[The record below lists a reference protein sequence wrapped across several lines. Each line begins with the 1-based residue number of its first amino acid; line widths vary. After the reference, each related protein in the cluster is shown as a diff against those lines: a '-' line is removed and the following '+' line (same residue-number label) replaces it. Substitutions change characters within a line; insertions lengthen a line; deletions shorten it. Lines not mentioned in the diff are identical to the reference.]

1 LSNKPDSSVTRSFR
15 VSDSALKVIEAEAE
29 SQGVTVN
36 TFVNQMLTKYAKVQ
50 RFLTKERWFPFAE
63 PVLKDVFASLPEDK
77 AAEIGSKH
85 GKTTGFQNLVH
96 AMTGGS
102 SVGNIIL
109 FLKMVCDV
117 SSINYTDIEDGRN
130 RRFAIMHN
138 INRQYSIFL
147 ANLIS
152 TAFENHDIWP
162 KVVSD
167 DRVVVFEFEH

>member
-1 LSNKPDSSVTRSFR
+1 MSKKPDRSTTRSFR
-15 VSDSALKVIEAEAE
+15 VNDAALKVIEKEAE
-29 SQGVTVN
+29 SQGVSVN
-36 TFVNQMLTKYAKVQ
+36 TFVNQMFTKYAKVQ
-50 RFLTKERWFPFAE
+50 RFLAKERWFPFPE
-63 PVLKDVFASLPEDK
+63 PVLKDVLASLPEDK
-77 AAEIGSKH
+77 AAEIGRKH

-102 SVGNIIL
+102 TVGNVIL

-117 SSINYTDIEDGRN
+117 SSINYTDMEDGRN

-147 ANLIS
+147 GNLVS
-152 TAFENHDIWP
+152 TAFENHEVWP

-167 DRVVVFEFEH
+167 DRVVVFEFET

>member
-1 LSNKPDSSVTRSFR
+1 MSNKPDSSVTRSFR
-15 VSDSALKVIEAEAE
+15 VSDSALKVIETEAQ

-63 PVLKDVFASLPEDK
+63 PVLKDVFGSLPEDK

-96 AMTGGS
+96 AMTGSS
-102 SVGNIIL
+102 SVGSIIL

-152 TAFENHDIWP
+152 TAFENHNIWP

-167 DRVVVFEFEH
+167 DRVVVFEFET